1 MANRNFLK
9 QIKLHFN
16 IMLKMKLGFSLFVTQ
31 LLCTYLSFGQGN
43 TPKYSNEFLAIGVGA
58 RGLAMAGAQVAIAN
72 DVTSAYWNPAGL
84 LSIQSQQ
91 QASFMHAS
99 YFAGIANYDY
109 LAFAKRIDTSSVVSV
124 SIIRFAVDDIPDTRF
139 LFDANGAINY
149 GNVQF
154 FSAAD
159 YAFLISYAR
168 KMPILGGVNFG
179 GNLKVIHRSVGDFA
193 SAWGFG
199 FDLGAQKKFG
209 DWQVGV
215 SLRDITGTFNAWSH
229 NPDQVSDIY
238 NITGNVIPSSSVEI
252 TLPRM
257 VMGAGR
263 YFQFSEKIGLL
274 GSLDLEWTFDGKR
287 NTLIKSNVFS
297 IDPRFG
303 VEANYE
309 QKIFMRLGMGQIQQI
324 KNFDKTTYTSLQPN
338 FGIGVNLG
346 QVLLDYALTD
356 IGDTAESPYS
366 HVFSIRVH
374 FDNLIEND

>member
-1 MANRNFLK
+1 
-9 QIKLHFN
+9 
-16 IMLKMKLGFSLFVTQ
+16 MKLGFSFLVTQ
-31 LLCTYLSFGQGN
+31 LLCVTLSFGQSN

-84 LSIQSQQ
+84 LSIQNQH

-139 LFDANGAINY
+139 LFDANGALNY

-159 YAFLISYAR
+159 YAFLVSYAR
-168 KMPILGGVNFG
+168 KMPVLGGVSVG

-199 FDLGAQKKFG
+199 FDLGAQKKIG
-209 DWQVGV
+209 NWQLGL

-257 VMGAGR
+257 VTGVGR
-263 YFQFSEKIGLL
+263 YFQLSDEIGLL

-297 IDPRFG
+297 IDPRLG
-303 VEANYE
+303 IEANYE
-309 QKIFMRLGMGQIQQI
+309 QKIFLRLGMGQIQQI
-324 KNFDKTTYTSLQPN
+324 KNFDQTTYTAFQPN

-366 HVFSIRVH
+366 HVFSVRVQ
-374 FDNLIEND
+374 FDNLIGNE

>member
-1 MANRNFLK
+1 
-9 QIKLHFN
+9 
-16 IMLKMKLGFSLFVTQ
+16 MKIGFSIIITHIVFISI
-31 LLCTYLSFGQGN
+31 CFGQSN

-58 RGLAMAGAQVAIAN
+58 RGLSMAGAQVAIAN

-84 LSIQSQQ
+84 LAIQNQH

-159 YAFLISYAR
+159 YAFLVSYAK
-168 KMPILGGVNFG
+168 KMSILGGINVG
-179 GNLKVIHRSVGDFA
+179 GNLKIIHRSVGDFA

-199 FDLGAQKKFG
+199 FDLGAQKRVG
-209 DWQVGV
+209 NWQIGL

-257 VMGAGR
+257 VMGVGR
-263 YFQFSEKIGLL
+263 YFQVSDKIGLL
-274 GSLDLEWTFDGKR
+274 GSLDLEWTFDGQR
-287 NTLIKSNVFS
+287 NTVIKSKAFS

-303 VEANYE
+303 VETNYG
-309 QKIFMRLGMGQIQQI
+309 QKIFLRLGMGQIQQI
-324 KNFDKTTYTSLQPN
+324 KNFDNTTYTTFQPN

-346 QVLLDYALTD
+346 QVVLDYALTD

-374 FDNLIEND
+374 FDNMIGND